1 MLGWLKLRLRALFR
15 KNEIENELD
24 EELRFY
30 MENQTEV
37 YVAQGMSP
45 EEARAA
51 TLREFGGVE
60 QAKEQ
65 CRDARGVSLIE
76 ELWQDLRYGAR
87 TLLKKPGFT
96 AVAVITL
103 ALGIGANSAIF
114 SVVNS
119 ILLRTLPYK
128 EPQRLMMVWTRIT
141 QLESTSGQTQ
151 FANSAT
157 DFIEWRNQN
166 QSFEQI
172 AAFCNHNF
180 NLSGGGEPEFLGGV
194 GASASLLP
202 LLGVEAKLGRTFRTE
217 EDQPGA
223 DRVVILSH
231 GLWERR
237 FASDPEIIGKKLT
250 LNEGTYTVVGVM
262 PPGFQFPGKD
272 SMLAGLR
279 FPQRVDFYI
288 PLALT
293 ASEAS
298 DRGRLYLAVIG
309 RLKPQVTIAQAQA
322 DMDAVA
328 DRLVKQYKNGRGV
341 VLVSLQQQV
350 VGKARNALLIF
361 LGAVAFVLLIACAN
375 VANLLLTRAAA
386 RHKEMA
392 IRSALG
398 ASRLR
403 LIRQLLTESLLLAM
417 LGGTVGLV
425 LALWVVKLLIAIGP
439 TNLPRADA
447 ISVDGRV
454 LSFTLLIS
462 LLTGIIFGLAPALQ
476 ASRLDLNESLKEGGT
491 TSAVSSGRNRIR
503 SLLVVSQVAV
513 ALMLLIGA
521 GLMIRSFVRL
531 LGVDPGFDPQHI
543 LTLDVRLPLSKYAG
557 PQADY
562 AGPQAAAFFQQVIER
577 LKTLPGVR
585 AAGGANPLPLSGGEE
600 GSGFVIAGRWPPA
613 PGEVFNAGRRWVSPD
628 YFKVMG
634 IRLQTGRAF
643 TESDGSGA
651 PRVLIINEA
660 FVRTFFPDKDPIGK
674 RLFFN
679 RGSDGGYAWREIV
692 GVVKD
697 VKHSALDSDPKP
709 EMYFPFS
716 QFPSWNMTLVARTSG
731 DPMSLVAAARR
742 QVLAVDPNQ
751 AISNVSTMEQLMDNS
766 VSQRRFNMLLL
777 SIFAAISLVLAAVG
791 IYSVLAYSV
800 AQRTQEIGVRM
811 ALGARAANVLKLI
824 IGQGMVLVLIGAALG
839 LAAAF
844 ALTRVLTGLLY
855 GVSPT
860 DPATFAM
867 IALLLLGVA
876 LVACYLPAR
885 RATKVDPIIALRFE

>member
-1 MLGWLKLRLRALFR
+1 
-15 KNEIENELD
+15 
-24 EELRFY
+24 
-30 MENQTEV
+30 
-37 YVAQGMSP
+37 
-45 EEARAA
+45 
-51 TLREFGGVE
+51 
-60 QAKEQ
+60 
-65 CRDARGVSLIE
+65 
-76 ELWQDLRYGAR
+76 
-87 TLLKKPGFT
+87 
-96 AVAVITL
+96 
-103 ALGIGANSAIF
+103 
-114 SVVNS
+114 
-119 ILLRTLPYK
+119 
-128 EPQRLMMVWTRIT
+128 
-141 QLESTSGQTQ
+141 
-151 FANSAT
+151 
-157 DFIEWRNQN
+157 
-166 QSFEQI
+166 
-172 AAFCNHNF
+172 
-180 NLSGGGEPEFLGGV
+180 
-194 GASASLLP
+194 
-202 LLGVEAKLGRTFRTE
+202 
-217 EDQPGA
+217 
-223 DRVVILSH
+223 
-231 GLWERR
+231 
-237 FASDPEIIGKKLT
+237 
-250 LNEGTYTVVGVM
+250 
-262 PPGFQFPGKD
+262 
-272 SMLAGLR
+272 
-279 FPQRVDFYI
+279 
-288 PLALT
+288 
-293 ASEAS
+293 
-298 DRGRLYLAVIG
+298 
-309 RLKPQVTIAQAQA
+309 
-322 DMDAVA
+322 
-328 DRLVKQYKNGRGV
+328 
-341 VLVSLQQQV
+341 
-350 VGKARNALLIF
+350 
-361 LGAVAFVLLIACAN
+361 
-375 VANLLLTRAAA
+375 
-386 RHKEMA
+386 
-392 IRSALG
+392 
-398 ASRLR
+398 
-403 LIRQLLTESLLLAM
+403 
-417 LGGTVGLV
+417 
-425 LALWVVKLLIAIGP
+425 
-439 TNLPRADA
+439 
-447 ISVDGRV
+447 
-454 LSFTLLIS
+454 
-462 LLTGIIFGLAPALQ
+462 
-476 ASRLDLNESLKEGGT
+476 
-491 TSAVSSGRNRIR
+491 
-503 SLLVVSQVAV
+503 
-513 ALMLLIGA
+513 MLLIGA

-860 DPATFAM
+860 DPATFAI